1 MINFSVLKLLALDK
15 ITKLMK
21 DEKGE
26 VNIVAIVLLI
36 GIVVVLAIVFKD
48 SIVNL
53 LQGIF
58 KGMEGNLS
66 SINGTPEPFVQP
78 PTT

>member
-1 MINFSVLKLLALDK
+1 MSKFSALKLMALNK
-15 ITKLMK
+15 IAKLIK

-48 SIVNL
+48 AILDLLNNL
-53 LQGIF
+53 FSDINDQTSGIW
-58 KGMEGNLS
+58 N
-66 SINGTPEPFVQP
+66 T
-78 PTT
+78 

>member
-1 MINFSVLKLLALDK
+1 MSKFSALKLMALNK
-15 ITKLMK
+15 IAKLIK

-48 SIVNL
+48 AILDLLNNL
-53 LQGIF
+53 FSDINNQTSGIW
-58 KGMEGNLS
+58 N
-66 SINGTPEPFVQP
+66 T
-78 PTT
+78 

>member
-1 MINFSVLKLLALDK
+1 MSKFSALKLMALNK
-15 ITKLMK
+15 IAKLIK

-48 SIVNL
+48 AILDLLNNL
-53 LQGIF
+53 FSDINNQTSGIW
-58 KGMEGNLS
+58 
-66 SINGTPEPFVQP
+66 T
-78 PTT
+78 

>member
-1 MINFSVLKLLALDK
+1 MINFSVLKLLAMDK

-36 GIVVVLAIVFKD
+36 GIVVVLALVFKD
-48 SIVNL
+48 AIIGL

-58 KGMEGNLS
+58 ADIQS
-66 SINGTPEPFVQP
+66 GTSGIAQTNASDKLLP
-78 PTT
+78 